1 MIRALAVGVVLLAL
15 AIRLYGVGFG
25 LPALLDPDEPFFVS
39 TAVHMLSDG
48 TLNPHWFG
56 HPGTLTFYAI
66 LIVAAGE
73 FVTGLAFGWWGDAK
87 AFGDAFYANPSLVM
101 VPLRLFF
108 VVCGVGCVALTMAIG
123 QRIAKAHLAIL
134 AGAIIAL
141 SPLHVALSQI
151 VRTDVMAGLFMLVA
165 VYRSLDLLERD
176 RLADVALAAF
186 AVGLATMSKWPGA
199 SVMVVPIAAI
209 AMRARA
215 TARPWRWVVARWGW
229 LIGFTA
235 IAIVAISPYL
245 LVEWRTV
252 LTNLSGETRAEHLG
266 SNGHGFVGNLL
277 WYVGMAMPAALGPL
291 VLAVA
296 AIGAATIAGRH
307 HPASWLLIAA
317 SPILFVLLIATHPL
331 IWERWVTP
339 ILPFIALFAA
349 LGITRTREWIGGRYG
364 KPWGRAAT
372 AALTLAVLV
381 PAAAMALA
389 RARERT
395 NDTRV
400 AATDWALRHLSP
412 GTSVAIEWFGF
423 QLLAHD
429 GRILFPVGD
438 RGCVDVRAEMTRQ
451 TDNRQVAPQRGGR
464 SLITLGSVDAAARR
478 SCDSDYAL
486 ISQFDRYLAEGGDY
500 PREIAA
506 YRALVKGGRQVAMFR
521 PVPGVRGGPIV
532 RIIRR
537 APTAPAKQP

>member
-1 MIRALAVGVVLLAL
+1 MILLAL
-15 AIRLYGVGFG
+15 AIRFYGVGFG

-73 FVTGLAFGWWGDAK
+73 FATGLMLGWWGDAR

-108 VVCGVGCVALTMAIG
+108 VVCGVGCVVLTMAIG
-123 QRIAKAHLAIL
+123 KRIADTRIAIL

-151 VRTDVMAGLFMLVA
+151 VRTDIMAGLFMLVA

-176 RLADVALAAF
+176 RLADIALAAF
-186 AVGLATMSKWPGA
+186 AIGLATMSKWPGA
-199 SVMVVPIAAI
+199 SVMVVPIVAI

-215 TARPWRWVVARWGW
+215 TARPWRWVATRWGW
-229 LIGFTA
+229 LIGLTA

-245 LVEWRTV
+245 LVEWRTLLV
-252 LTNLSGETRAEHLG
+252 NLSGETRADHLG
-266 SNGHGFVGNLL
+266 SNGHGFVGNLF
-277 WYVGMAMPAALGPL
+277 WYVGTALPAALGPL
-291 VLAVA
+291 VLPFA
-296 AIGAATIAGRH
+296 AIGTATIVAQHR
-307 HPASWLLIAA
+307 PAPWLLVAA
-317 SPILFVLLIATHPL
+317 SPMLFVLLIATHPL

-339 ILPFIALFAA
+339 VLPFVALLAA
-349 LGITRTREWIGGRYG
+349 LGITRTGEWIDRRYG
-364 KPWGRAAT
+364 EPWGRTVA
-372 AALTLAVLV
+372 AALMLAALV
-381 PAAAMALA
+381 PAASIALA
-389 RARERT
+389 GARERT

-400 AATDWALRHLSP
+400 AATDWALNHLP
-412 GTSVAIEWFGF
+412 TGASVAIEWFGF

-429 GRILFPVGD
+429 GRILFPIGD
-438 RGCVDVRAEMTRQ
+438 RGCIDVRAEMTRQ
-451 TDNRQVAPQRGGR
+451 TDNRQIAPQRGGR

-486 ISQFDRYLAEGGDY
+486 VSQFDRYLAEHDRY

-506 YRALVKGGRQVAMFR
+506 YRALARGGQQVAAFR
-521 PVPGVRGGPIV
+521 PVAGARGGPVV

-537 APTAPAKQP
+537 APAARAQRP